1 MTEGFPMVS
10 IITGTYNQPEVTLAF
25 LESVKKI
32 TYPSYEIIVYDNAS
46 EIKKPDIIIE
56 KHPDIIFIQNEKNL
70 GFAGGCN
77 VAMRA
82 AKGKFLL
89 LINNDTEV
97 DPGFLEPLVA
107 KLQKDPSLGV
117 VSPKIR
123 YFYHPDIIQYAGY
136 TSINPI
142 TVRNK
147 GIGFGEKDLGQYDT
161 DSYTEYACGTAML
174 LPVEVIKK
182 VGLMAEIFFLY
193 YEEIDWIH
201 RIKVT
206 GYKIAYVHNS
216 LIFHK
221 DSITTGFMSPYKT
234 YFVNRNRIL
243 FLRRNV
249 HGLKFLLALF
259 YQLFIAVPKNMLAY
273 LFKGQFRLFMAYKNA
288 IGWHFTN
295 AFNPEIHKNI
305 SLG

>member
-1 MTEGFPMVS
+1 MAEEFPLVS
-10 IITGTYNQPEVTLAF
+10 IITGTYNQPEVTLDF
-25 LESVKKI
+25 LDSVKKI

-46 EIKKPDIIIE
+46 EVKKPDIIVE
-56 KHPDIIFIQNEKNL
+56 KHPDIVFIQNKVNL

-77 VAMRA
+77 AAMRA
-82 AKGKFLL
+82 AKGKYWL
-89 LINNDTEV
+89 LINNDTTV

-107 KLQKDPSLGV
+107 KLQNDPTLGV

-123 YFYHPDIIQYAGY
+123 YFYYPDIIQYAGY
-136 TSINPI
+136 TAIHPI

-147 GIGFGEKDLGQYDT
+147 GIGFGEKDLGQHDK

-174 LPVEVIKK
+174 MPIEVIKK

-201 RIKVT
+201 RIKVA
-206 GYKIAYVHNS
+206 GYNIAYVHNS

-221 DSITTGFMSPYKT
+221 DSITTGAMSPYKT

-249 HGLKFLLALF
+249 HGLNFFLAIF
-259 YQLFIAVPKNMLAY
+259 YQLFIAVPKNMLTY
-273 LFKGQFRLFMAYKNA
+273 LFKGQFKLFIAYKNA

-295 AFNPEIHKNI
+295 AFNPEVHKNI
-305 SLG
+305 SLD

>member
-1 MTEGFPMVS
+1 MTEEYPLVS
-10 IITGTYNQPEVTLAF
+10 IITGTYNQPEVTLDF

-32 TYPSYEIIVYDNAS
+32 SYPSYEIIVYDNAS

-56 KHPDIIFIQNEKNL
+56 KHPDIIFIQNAKNL

-82 AKGKFLL
+82 AKGKFIL
-89 LINNDTEV
+89 LINNDTTV

-107 KLQKDPSLGV
+107 KLQHDRTLGV

-123 YFYHPDIIQYAGY
+123 YFYFPDTIQYAGY
-136 TSINPI
+136 TAIHPI
-142 TVRNK
+142 TVRNI
-147 GIGFGEKDLGQYDT
+147 GIGYGEKDLGQYDI

-174 LPVEVIKK
+174 LPMEVLIK

-193 YEEIDWIH
+193 YEEMDWIF
-201 RIKVT
+201 RIKKA
-206 GYKIAYVHNS
+206 GYKNAYVHNS
-216 LIFHK
+216 LIYHK
-221 DSITTGFMSPYKT
+221 ESITTGATSPYKT
-234 YFVNRNRIL
+234 YFINRNRIL

-249 HGLKFLLALF
+249 KGLKFFLALF
-259 YQLFIAVPKNMLAY
+259 YQLIIAVPKNMLVF
-273 LFKGQFRLFMAYKNA
+273 LMKGQFKHFIAYKNA
-288 IGWHFTN
+288 VGWHFSN

-305 SLG
+305 SLD